1 MMRVIRSTPVS
12 GFEFGSGNRLQKIR
26 GDAFSPETK
35 NNIFEGSNFR
45 EEHQC
50 SN

>member
-1 MMRVIRSTPVS
+1 MMRATRSTPVF
-12 GFEFGSGNRLQKIR
+12 GFEFGSGNRPQKIR
-26 GDAFSPETK
+26 GGAFSPETK

-45 EEHQC
+45 EENQC